1 MDSEASRPQTFRSAA
16 TDKVY
21 RESIEAP
28 LTDLAA
34 ELQSGLGQKLAAYM
48 LNVRPQTFGDWA
60 TGHRQPRGKNQ
71 DALRHLAH
79 VYKLL
84 AQVDDKHTIRAWF
97 IGMNP
102 MLDDDSPADLAS
114 QGKYRDLLIV
124 ARAFVQL
131 G

>member
-1 MDSEASRPQTFRSAA
+1 VDAETSRHETNRAAAAFEA
-16 TDKVY
+16 Y
-21 RESIEAP
+21 RASIEATP
-28 LTDLAA
+28 TDLAA
-34 ELQSGLGQKLAAYM
+34 ELQSALGQKLAAFM

-60 TGHRQPRGKNQ
+60 TGDREPRGKNQ
-71 DALRHLAH
+71 EALRHLAH

-97 IGMNP
+97 VGMNP
-102 MLDDDSPADLAS
+102 MLNDDAPAELAS